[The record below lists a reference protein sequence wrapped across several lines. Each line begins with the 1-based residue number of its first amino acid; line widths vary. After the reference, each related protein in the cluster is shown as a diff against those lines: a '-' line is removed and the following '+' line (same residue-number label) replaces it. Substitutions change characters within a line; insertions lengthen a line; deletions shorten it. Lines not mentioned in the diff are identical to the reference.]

1 MDIKIGFKN
10 SGVSEER
17 FAEKRAATGKVL
29 DGLWAGGTDNGWVQ
43 APLNVKTQELDFIL
57 NVADVMKQEAELL
70 VVVGADEAILP
81 AKAAVSALPNTQDG
95 IPVRFIGQNFCT
107 AQMEELMGV
116 MSRMGTVLCV
126 VSKDGK
132 EPCTQAALSVLKE
145 LLEKKYENQNVERR
159 IIVVTEQGSEL
170 ADEADKS
177 GYVTFDYPADVPLLY
192 GALTP
197 AAIFPMA
204 VAGIDVRD
212 FIAGAKLM
220 ATSPKWD
227 LDGADYAIVRALAE
241 GCMMERISTFDSRF
255 IGLCQWMEAMHRVKP
270 AGGRVC
276 MTQGLYNGP
285 CGDGVLE
292 ILLFAETCGE
302 PLMIPD
308 GNYGGKS
315 MAQLNAE
322 VYGQAVEE
330 LCEAGRK
337 VVQISLPKADAFE
350 FGQLV
355 YFLQTSCDIA
365 AEL

>member
-10 SGVSEER
+10 NGITEEC
-17 FAEKRAATGKVL
+17 FADKRKAAGKVL
-29 DGLWAGGTDNGWVQ
+29 DGLWAGGADNGWVQ
-43 APLNVKTQELDFIL
+43 APLNMKTQELDFIL

-70 VVVGADEAILP
+70 VVIGADEMTLP
-81 AKAAVSALPNTQDG
+81 AKAAVGALPNTQDG

-107 AQMEELMGV
+107 AQMEELMAT
-116 MSRMGTVLCV
+116 MSRMGTVLFV

-132 EPCTQAALSVLKE
+132 EPGLQASFAVLKE

-159 IIVVTEQGSEL
+159 IIVATEQGSEL
-170 ADEADKS
+170 AATAAKE
-177 GYVTFDYPADVPLLY
+177 GYVTFDYPSDVPALY

-197 AAIFPMA
+197 ASIFPMA
-204 VAGIDVRD
+204 VAGIDVRE

-227 LDGADYAIVRALAE
+227 LDGADYAIVRAMAE

-255 IGLCQWMEAMHRVKP
+255 IGLCQWMEAMHRAKP
-270 AGGRVC
+270 AAGRAC

-285 CGDGVLE
+285 CGEGIME
-292 ILLFAETCGE
+292 TILFAETCGE
-302 PLMIPD
+302 PLMVP
-308 GNYGGKS
+308 GSKS
-315 MAQLNAE
+315 MAELNNE
-322 VYGQAVEE
+322 RYSGAVKE

-355 YFLQTSCDIA
+355 YFLQTSSDIA
-365 AEL
+365 ASV